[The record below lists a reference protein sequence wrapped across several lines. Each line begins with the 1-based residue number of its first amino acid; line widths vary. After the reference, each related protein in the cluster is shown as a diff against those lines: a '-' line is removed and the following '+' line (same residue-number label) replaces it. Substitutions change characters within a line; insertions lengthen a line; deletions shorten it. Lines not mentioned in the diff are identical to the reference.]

1 MKGRASARS
10 TRKVSNEG
18 STRTQLRVSP
28 PQSTEELAETTKLF
42 AFFFW
47 KSLSVLLLL
56 LLLTPQRA
64 SSQRSTPARMEQPQH
79 PLIQW
84 FCIVGIQLHPD
95 LYLHNDPLTGLSFYT
110 SSPLPRD
117 TTVIRVPSELCIT
130 STSAFDQ
137 IQQLARSLG
146 SGLQLE
152 YEALP
157 SADWILLYLVLS
169 RIALEYLSS
178 AKDEALEKVF
188 AHLPYVEHI
197 PRVIET
203 PLHFSSAELA
213 LLSNTPLV
221 GSTERR
227 LLETIKDYTRAT
239 TLLLPHLSPSHS
251 SFSRHLCSVFASI
264 DPEALQ
270 ADSLMQHTYHQALEL
285 WRWSESA
292 FTSRSFPPRLINV
305 QDPTPIL
312 IPGYDTFNHSR
323 AKPVTWSHTPTEE
336 KGMVEMTLNYE
347 VEGATQVWNNYGG
360 KSNEE
365 FLSGYGFTVEG
376 GEEDT
381 LALKVGGSGE
391 HGRTHYWVLH
401 APESDT
407 EAAEGGFV
415 KASCPCPSLLD
426 ELEHVVRQD
435 DAPAR
440 EDEVEVYGQ
449 VLELLESLLLAK
461 RKAFRISQKH
471 FESIPTPTYKSLN
484 QLPSCPRIEPESPET
499 SIRPSLWLNVKRYRD
514 GQMTLLNSAVQWT
527 RSELE
532 HVTDWLDTQ
541 DEQR

>member
-1 MKGRASARS
+1 MD
-10 TRKVSNEG
+10 
-18 STRTQLRVSP
+18 
-28 PQSTEELAETTKLF
+28 
-42 AFFFW
+42 
-47 KSLSVLLLL
+47 
-56 LLLTPQRA
+56 
-64 SSQRSTPARMEQPQH
+64 QPHH

-84 FCIVGIQLHPD
+84 FSSVGIELHPD

-130 STSAFDQ
+130 CTTAFERVQ
-137 IQQLARSLG
+137 HLVTSLG
-146 SGLQLE
+146 SDVQLDH
-152 YEALP
+152 EALP

-178 AKDEALEKVF
+178 TKDGGLEEVF
-188 AHLPYVEHI
+188 AHLPYVENI

-227 LLETIKDYTRAT
+227 LAETIKDYTRAT
-239 TLLLPHLSPSHS
+239 TLLLPHLSSTNS
-251 SFSRHLCSVFASI
+251 AFSRHLCSVLAPIASG
-264 DPEALQ
+264 ALQ
-270 ADSLMQHTYHQALEL
+270 ADPLMQHTYNPALEL

-312 IPGYDTFNHSR
+312 IPGYDTSNHSR
-323 AKPVTWSHTPTEE
+323 AKPVTWFHTPTDED
-336 KGMVEMTLNYE
+336 KGMVDMTLNYE
-347 VEGATQVWNNYGG
+347 VGEATQVWNNYGG

-391 HGRTHYWVLH
+391 GGRTHYWVLH
-401 APESDT
+401 AQASDK

-415 KASCPCPSLLD
+415 KASCPCPSLLE
-426 ELEHVVRQD
+426 ELQQLVLQG
-435 DAPAR
+435 DASP
-440 EDEVEVYGQ
+440 EENEIELYGQ

-461 RKAFRISQKH
+461 RKTFRLSQKH
-471 FESIPTPTYKSLN
+471 FESIPPPTSETLT
-484 QLPSCPRIEPESPET
+484 QLPNWPRIKHDSADT
-499 SIRPSLWLNVKRYRD
+499 SIRPSVWLNVKRYRD

-527 RSELE
+527 RRELDS
-532 HVTDWLDTQ
+532 VADWLDAQ
-541 DEQR
+541 DEQP